1 MGKKARLVGTRAA
14 AVSLALML
22 AAGSAPINVLAK
34 EVRDEAVV
42 NAVLED
48 GAVRAMSA
56 KASRK
61 KLTKE
66 LFTNGDVS
74 KGTTEGWTITNT
86 ERGEL
91 DVANVKALG
100 AKGRED
106 VSEDDTCIW
115 VKNRETCGAGA
126 QQDVSGKLEV
136 GKTYTFKG
144 KIMYKDGPD
153 TQTFHLEI
161 QNGPNYKWRHQIL
174 RVDAKKGEW
183 TEFEGTYK
191 IPEFVNTQNENCEFT
206 ADQNYVFFE
215 TPWAQNPSKDKDLID
230 FYVDDVSMTYETGD
244 VELVENGDA
253 ENGAE
258 GWTTYEHEAGKNENL
273 KIVETDDAH
282 SGKKALKVVNR
293 TLTNDGFGQKFE
305 NEFKEGYTYKFSAW
319 VKQDQFDSQ
328 DIALSIRKGT
338 DQAFT
343 TIDTKA
349 VPKGEWVNLSGQY
362 TFSEDDNR
370 DVVSVYFET
379 PWKSAQNTTD
389 ADRVDITADDLS
401 IIELSQDVN
410 EGNKDYRESSIKAEL
425 EVPDEIL
432 GVINQESE
440 AKIKLDKLEKNG
452 YKNLKLTLALPEKVG
467 VADVEFNE
475 DAING
480 DAKFDVKDGTL
491 VIDVDG
497 DDVAF
502 DAEDGLFATL
512 KLKMS
517 GYVRKNVEGKFNLL
531 SAHVDGGKTVFYD
544 VKDATKIV
552 NLKYLDTGAIAK
564 KLGCSNPLY
573 TQEFGADP
581 YAIVYNDR
589 VYVYMTAD
597 DYEYDA
603 NGNLKNNEY
612 GYIKTLR
619 VISSSDMVNWTDHG
633 TMKIAGKDG
642 PAKWANHSWAP
653 AVAHKVVDGKDKFFL
668 YFANDGSGIGVVES
682 DSPIG
687 PWKDPIGGYLLRQ
700 SSPGCAGVEWCFDP
714 AVLVDDDGSAYI
726 YFGGGIPNNGR
737 NGEAYNPH
745 TARVA
750 KLGDDMISID
760 GEAVEIDAPAMFED
774 SGIFKYKG
782 KYYYNYCTNFMN
794 HSKEGYPGNGNIA
807 YMVSDSPMGPFKYA
821 GEIFDNPERWF
832 GVGGNNHHAT
842 FVFRDKSYFIYHAQT
857 VAKELGTAKG
867 YRSTHIDSMSFDE
880 DGNIL
885 PIKGTYEGISQLES
899 LDPYKTIEAET
910 IAWNKGI
917 KVADIG
923 SSNVNRELTS
933 LDDGDWTSV
942 AGADFGAEGADKFTA
957 RVKSKK
963 GGSIEVRLDSPEGS
977 LIGTLEVPAE
987 TNEYTNLS
995 TTITKVT
1002 GERNVFFVFKGDGE
1016 ELMNVD
1022 SYIFGEGEIETP
1034 DDPAPE
1040 TPDQPTPDDPTPV
1053 TPDDPTPDDPTPVTP
1068 DDPTPDKPTPDTP
1081 DPDKPTPDKPTPDT
1095 PDPDKPTP
1103 ETPDTPDPDKPTPET
1118 PETPDPDKPA
1128 PETPDQPA
1136 PETPDQPAP
1145 ETPDKPAPE
1154 TPDKPTPET
1163 PDKPAPETPDQPAPA
1178 KPEDTTKPA
1187 SEPAAKASAGNGKS
1201 STADQI
1207 AAPGDTTTLA
1217 SAESG
1222 NVTINFGAKKVVLK
1236 GDKGTFKVVSGKGV
1250 KISKNGKIT
1259 FKKGASEVVIGYKVE
1274 GKDVTKSLKI
1284 QAPEMEKKAAGK
1296 VSEAVALEL
1305 KGTDISTAV
1314 WSTNKLKDAKISVS
1328 KDGKHVSVTCAKK
1341 GTLKVSAEINGKK
1354 YTTKVTLK

>member
-1 MGKKARLVGTRAA
+1 MGRKARLVGTRAA

-34 EVRDEAVV
+34 EVRTDS
-42 NAVLED
+42 
-48 GAVRAMSA
+48 AVRAVLNESEASESEVKVSA
-56 KASRK
+56 RK
-61 KLTKE
+61 KVKAE

-74 KGTTEGWTITNT
+74 TGTTEGWSITNT
-86 ERGEL
+86 EKGDV
-91 DVANVKALG
+91 DVASVKDLG
-100 AKGRED
+100 DED
-106 VSEDDTCIW
+106 ASDDDMCIW

-144 KIMYKDGPD
+144 KIMYKDGPA
-153 TQTFHLEI
+153 TKPFRLEI
-161 QNGPNYKWRHQIL
+161 QNGPSYKWRDNIVQFT
-174 RVDAKKGEW
+174 AKKGEW
-183 TEFEGTYK
+183 TEFEAKYTV
-191 IPEFVNTQNENCEFT
+191 PESVNTANEVCEFSNE
-206 ADQNYVFFE
+206 QNYIFFE
-215 TPWAQNPSKDKDLID
+215 TPWAQRPTKDDDLMD
-230 FYVDDVSMTYETGD
+230 FYVDDMSMTYETGD
-244 VELVENGDA
+244 VELVGNGDA
-253 ENGAE
+253 EKGAE

-273 KIVETDDAH
+273 KIEETDDAH

-293 TLTNDGFGQKFE
+293 TRTNDGFGQKFE

-319 VKQDQFDSQ
+319 VKQDQVDAQ
-328 DIALSIRKGT
+328 DIALSIRKGKGES
-338 DQAFT
+338 FT
-343 TIDTKA
+343 TIDTKT
-349 VPKGEWVNLSGQY
+349 VKKGEWVNLSGKY
-362 TFSEDDNR
+362 TFAESDER

-379 PWKSAQNTTD
+379 PWKSASDTTD

-401 IIELSQDVN
+401 IIEVSQDVN
-410 EGNKDYRESSIKAEL
+410 DGNKDYRESDLKADL

-432 GVINQESE
+432 GVINQEAE

-452 YKNLKLTLALPEKVG
+452 YKNLKLTVALPEKVD
-467 VADVEFNE
+467 VDDVEFNE
-475 DAING
+475 DAIDG
-480 DAKFDVKDGTL
+480 DAKFEVKDGKL

-497 DDVAF
+497 DDVSF
-502 DAEDGLFATL
+502 DAEDGVFATL

-517 GYVRKNVEGKFNLL
+517 GYVRKDVEGKFNFL
-531 SAHVDGGKTVFYD
+531 SAHVDGGKTVFYE
-544 VKDATKIV
+544 VKDAAKIV

-603 NGNLKNNEY
+603 NGNLKDNAY

-633 TMKIAGKDG
+633 TMKIAGQDG
-642 PAKWANHSWAP
+642 PAKWASHSWAP

-687 PWKDPIGGYLLRQ
+687 PWKDPIGGYLLNRKV
-700 SSPGCAGVEWCFDP
+700 PGCETVEWCFDP

-726 YFGGGIPNNGR
+726 YFGGGIPNNSSVGD
-737 NGEAYNPH
+737 AYNPH

-760 GEAVEIDAPAMFED
+760 GAAVEIDAPAMFED

-782 KYYYNYCTNFMN
+782 KYYYNYCTNFSN
-794 HSKEGYPGNGNIA
+794 HNRAGYPGNGNIA

-821 GEIFDNPERWF
+821 GEIFDNPATWF

-885 PIKGTYEGISQLES
+885 PIKGTYEGISQLET

-917 KVADIG
+917 KVADIND
-923 SSNVNRELTS
+923 SNANRELTS

-942 AGADFGAEGADKFTA
+942 AGADFGEEGTDKFTA
-957 RVKSKK
+957 RVKSEK
-963 GGSIEVRLDSPEGS
+963 GGSIEVRLDSPQGS
-977 LIGTLEVPAE
+977 LIGTLEVPAG
-987 TNEYTNLS
+987 TNEYTDLS
-995 TTITKVT
+995 TEITKIT
-1002 GERNVFFVFKGDGE
+1002 GKRNVFFVFHGE
-1016 ELMNVD
+1016 GEDLMNVD
-1022 SYIFGEGEIETP
+1022 AYIFGDGEIETP
-1034 DDPAPE
+1034 DIP
-1040 TPDQPTPDDPTPV
+1040 TPVTPDDPTPV
-1053 TPDDPTPDDPTPVTP
+1053 TPDDPTPVTP
-1068 DDPTPDKPTPDTP
+1068 DDPT
-1081 DPDKPTPDKPTPDT
+1081 
-1095 PDPDKPTP
+1095 
-1103 ETPDTPDPDKPTPET
+1103 
-1118 PETPDPDKPA
+1118 
-1128 PETPDQPA
+1128 
-1136 PETPDQPAP
+1136 
-1145 ETPDKPAPE
+1145 PE

-1163 PDKPAPETPDQPAPA
+1163 PENPSKGE
-1178 KPEDTTKPA
+1178 KPEDTTKPV
-1187 SEPAAKASAGNGKS
+1187 SEPAAKASAGNGKT

-1207 AAPGDTTTLA
+1207 AAPGDTTTLSA
-1217 SAESG
+1217 AESG
-1222 NVTINFGAKKVVLK
+1222 NVTINSGAKKVALK

-1250 KISKNGKIT
+1250 KLSKSGKIT
-1259 FKKGASEVVIGYKVE
+1259 FKKGASDVVINYKAD
-1274 GKDVTKSLKI
+1274 GKDVTKTLKV
-1284 QAPEMEKKAAGK
+1284 QTPEMEKKAAGK
-1296 VSEAVALEL
+1296 TGEAVALEL

-1314 WSTNKLKDAKISVS
+1314 WSTNKSKNAKISVS
-1328 KDGKHVSVTCAKK
+1328 KDGKHVSVTCTKK
-1341 GTLKVSAEINGKK
+1341 GTLKVFAEINGKK

>member
-74 KGTTEGWTITNT
+74 KRTTEGWTITNT

-91 DVANVKALG
+91 DVANVKELG

-153 TQTFHLEI
+153 TKTFHLEI

-215 TPWAQNPSKDKDLID
+215 TPWAQNPSKDKDLMD
-230 FYVDDVSMTYETGD
+230 FYVDDVSMTEETGD
-244 VELVENGDA
+244 VELAENGDA

-258 GWTTYEHEAGKNENL
+258 GWTTYEHEEGKNENL

-293 TLTNDGFGQKFE
+293 TLTNDGLGQRFE

-328 DIALSIRKGT
+328 DIQLSIRKGT
-338 DQAFT
+338 GQSFT
-343 TIDTKA
+343 NIDAKA

-362 TFSEDDNR
+362 TFSENDDR
-370 DVVSVYFET
+370 DIVNVYIET
-379 PWKSAQNTTD
+379 PYKNAQQATE
-389 ADRVDITADDLS
+389 ADLLDIIVDDLS
-401 IIELSQDVN
+401 IVELSKDVN
-410 EGNKDYRESSIKAEL
+410 EGNKDYRESNIKAEL

-432 GVINQESE
+432 GVINQEAE

-452 YKNLKLTLALPEKVG
+452 YKNLKLTLALPEKVN
-467 VADVEFNE
+467 VDDVEFNE
-475 DAING
+475 DAISG
-480 DAKFDVKDGTL
+480 DAKFAVEDGKL

-517 GYVRKNVEGKFNLL
+517 GYVRKDVEGKFNLL

-544 VKDATKIV
+544 VKDAVKV
-552 NLKYLDTGAIAK
+552 VKLKFLNTGAIAK
-564 KLGCSNPLY
+564 QLGYSNPLV
-573 TQEFGADP
+573 TQELGADP
-581 YAIVYNDR
+581 YALVYNDR
-589 VYVYMTAD
+589 VYVYMTSD
-597 DYEYDA
+597 DYEYKTD
-603 NGNLKNNEY
+603 GSLKDNSF

-633 TMKIAGKDG
+633 EIKVAGKDG
-642 PAKWANHSWAP
+642 AAKEWANHSWAP
-653 AVAHKVVDGKDKFFL
+653 AIAHKKINGKDKFFL
-668 YFANDGSGIGVVES
+668 YFANDASGIGVIEG
-682 DSPIG
+682 DTPIG
-687 PWKDPIGGYLLRQ
+687 PWRDPIKKALITRAT
-700 SSPGCAGVEWCFDP
+700 PGCAGVTWCFDP

-726 YFGGGIPNNGR
+726 YFGGGVPNDGR
-737 NGEAYNPH
+737 NGENNNPH

-750 KLGDDMISID
+750 KLGDDMISIE

-774 SGIFKYKG
+774 SGIFKYG
-782 KYYYNYCTNFMN
+782 DKYYYSYCSNFIGP
-794 HSKEGYPGNGNIA
+794 HKAGYPGTGNIA
-807 YMVSDSPMGPFKYA
+807 YMTSDSPMGPFEYV
-821 GEIFDNPERWF
+821 GEIFDNPQTWF

-842 FVFRDKSYFIYHAQT
+842 FVFRGKSYFIYHAQT
-857 VAKELGTAKG
+857 VAKEYNKAQG
-867 YRSTHIDSMSFDE
+867 YRSTHIDALELDE
-880 DGNIL
+880 DGMIK
-885 PIKGTYEGISQLES
+885 PVKGTYEGISQLES
-899 LDPYKTIEAET
+899 LDPYKKIEAET

-917 KVADIG
+917 KVANIDDFH
-923 SSNVNRELTS
+923 RELVK

-942 AGADFGAEGADKFTA
+942 AGADFGEAGADTFKA
-957 RVKSKK
+957 RVKSEK
-963 GGSIEVRLDSPEGS
+963 GGSIEVRVDSPEGS
-977 LIGTLEVPAE
+977 LLGTLEVPAGTE
-987 TNEYTNLS
+987 EYTELS
-995 TTITKVT
+995 TDITNIT
-1002 GERNVFFVFKGDGE
+1002 GKRNVFLVFKGEGT
-1016 ELMNVD
+1016 ELMKLD
-1022 SYIFGEGEIETP
+1022 SYVFEGEGHTGDLTP
-1034 DDPAPE
+1034 DPSPEIPEDPTPE

-1053 TPDDPTPDDPTPVTP
+1053 TPDDPTSDDPTPTTP
-1068 DDPTPDKPTPDTP
+1068 DDPTPDKPTPET
-1081 DPDKPTPDKPTPDT
+1081 PTPDA
-1095 PDPDKPTP
+1095 PTP
-1103 ETPDTPDPDKPTPET
+1103 ET
-1118 PETPDPDKPA
+1118 
-1128 PETPDQPA
+1128 
-1136 PETPDQPAP
+1136 PAP

-1154 TPDKPTPET
+1154 TPDKPAPET
-1163 PDKPAPETPDQPAPA
+1163 PDKPAPETPDTPNPDAPKPETPAPETPDQPAPA

-1274 GKDVTKSLKI
+1274 GKDVTKSLRI

>member
-1 MGKKARLVGTRAA
+1 MGRKSRLVGTRAA

-34 EVRDEAVV
+34 EVRTDSVV
-42 NAVLED
+42 KAVLDESE
-48 GAVRAMSA
+48 ASEAKVTASA
-56 KASRK
+56 RK
-61 KLTKE
+61 KIAVE

-74 KGTTEGWTITNT
+74 TGTTEGWTITNT
-86 ERGEL
+86 ESGDVDVASVKEL
-91 DVANVKALG
+91 D

-106 VSEDDTCIW
+106 ASDDDKCIW
-115 VKNRETCGAGA
+115 AKNRQGCGAGP

-153 TQTFHLEI
+153 KKVFRLEI
-161 QNGPNYKWRHQIL
+161 QNGPNYKWRDNIL
-174 RVDAKKGEW
+174 QVEAKKGEW
-183 TEFEGTYK
+183 TSFEGTYTV
-191 IPEFVNTQNENCEFT
+191 PESVNTAQEVCEFN
-206 ADQNYVFFE
+206 ADQNYIFFE
-215 TPWAQNPSKDKDLID
+215 TPWSGSPSKDNDLMD
-230 FYVDDVSMTYETGD
+230 FYVDDMSMTYETGD
-244 VELVENGDA
+244 VELVANGDA
-253 ENGAE
+253 EKGTE

-273 KIVETDDAH
+273 KIEETDDAH
-282 SGKKALKVVNR
+282 SGKKAIKVVNR
-293 TLTNDGFGQKFE
+293 KLTNDGFGQKFE

-319 VKQDQFDSQ
+319 VKQDSVDAQ
-328 DIALSIRKGT
+328 DIALSIRKGKGEN
-338 DQAFT
+338 FT
-343 TIDTKA
+343 NISTKT
-349 VPKGEWVNLSGQY
+349 VKKGEWVNLSGQY
-362 TFSEDDNR
+362 TFSEDDER

-379 PWKSAQNTTD
+379 PWKSADKTTD
-389 ADRVDITADDLS
+389 ADRLEITADDLS
-401 IIELSQDVN
+401 IVELSQDTKD
-410 EGNKDYRESSIKAEL
+410 GNKDYRESALKADL

-432 GVINQESE
+432 GVINQEAE
-440 AKIKLDKLEKNG
+440 AKIKLDKLEKNS
-452 YKNLKLTLALPEKVG
+452 YKNLKLIVALPEKVG
-467 VADVEFNE
+467 VDDVEFNE

-480 DAKFDVKDGTL
+480 DAKFEVEDGKL
-491 VIDVDG
+491 VINVEG
-497 DDVAF
+497 DDVSF

-512 KLKMS
+512 KLKMN

-544 VKDATKIV
+544 VKDAVKVV

-603 NGNLKNNEY
+603 NGNLKDNQY

-633 TMKIAGKDG
+633 TMKIAGQDG
-642 PAKWANHSWAP
+642 PAKWASHSWAP

-700 SSPGCAGVEWCFDP
+700 SSPGCAGVTWCFDP

-726 YFGGGIPNNGR
+726 YFGGGIPNDGR
-737 NGEAYNPH
+737 NGEAFNPH

-750 KLGDDMISID
+750 KLGEDMISIE
-760 GEAVEIDAPAMFED
+760 GEAVEIDAPGMFED
-774 SGIFKYKG
+774 SGIFKYNG

-794 HSKEGYPGNGNIA
+794 HNKPGYPGNGNIA
-807 YMVSDSPMGPFKYA
+807 YMVSDSPMGPFEYA
-821 GEIFDNPERWF
+821 GEIFDNPATWF

-880 DGNIL
+880 DGNIV
-885 PIKGTYEGISQLES
+885 PVKGTYEGISQLET

-917 KVADIG
+917 KVADING
-923 SSNVNRELTS
+923 SNANRELTY

-942 AGADFGAEGADKFTA
+942 AGADFGKEGTDKFTA
-957 RVKSKK
+957 RVKSAK
-963 GGSIEVRLDSPEGS
+963 GGKIEVRLDSPEGS
-977 LIGTLEVPAE
+977 LIGTLEVPAG
-987 TNEYTNLS
+987 TDKYTDLS
-995 TTITKVT
+995 TEVTKVT
-1002 GERNVFFVFKGDGE
+1002 GERNVFFVFKGDGKD
-1016 ELMNVD
+1016 LMNVD
-1022 SYIFGEGEIETP
+1022 AYIFGDGEIETP
-1034 DDPAPE
+1034 DV
-1040 TPDQPTPDDPTPV
+1040 PT
-1053 TPDDPTPDDPTPVTP
+1053 
-1068 DDPTPDKPTPDTP
+1068 
-1081 DPDKPTPDKPTPDT
+1081 
-1095 PDPDKPTP
+1095 
-1103 ETPDTPDPDKPTPET
+1103 
-1118 PETPDPDKPA
+1118 
-1128 PETPDQPA
+1128 
-1136 PETPDQPAP
+1136 
-1145 ETPDKPAPE
+1145 PE

-1163 PDKPAPETPDQPAPA
+1163 PDKPTPETPD
-1178 KPEDTTKPA
+1178 KPTPETPDKPTPETPDKPTPETPDKPTPETPVDTTKPV
-1187 SEPAAKASAGNGKS
+1187 SEPAAKTSAGNGKT

-1207 AAPGDTTTLA
+1207 AAPGDTTTLSA
-1217 SAESG
+1217 AESG
-1222 NVTINFGAKKVVLK
+1222 NVTINAGAKKVALK

-1250 KISKNGKIT
+1250 KVSKSGKIT
-1259 FKKGASEVVIGYKVE
+1259 FKKGASEVVISYKAD
-1274 GKDVTKSLKI
+1274 GKEVTKTLKV
-1284 QAPEMEKKAAGK
+1284 QTPEMEKKTAGK
-1296 VSEAVALEL
+1296 AGEAVALEL

-1314 WSTNKLKDAKISVS
+1314 WSTNKTKAAKISVS
-1328 KDGKHVSVTCAKK
+1328 KDGKHVSVTCTKK
-1341 GTLKVSAEINGKK
+1341 GTLKVFAEINGKK

>member
-1 MGKKARLVGTRAA
+1 MGRKARLVGTRAA

-48 GAVRAMSA
+48 GGVQADTA
-56 KASRK
+56 KK
-61 KLTKE
+61 KIAKE

-74 KGTTEGWTITNT
+74 TGTTEGWTITNT
-86 ERGEL
+86 ERGDVDVVSVKEL
-91 DVANVKALG
+91 D

-106 VSEDDTCIW
+106 ASDDDKCIW

-126 QQDVSGKLEV
+126 QQDLSGKLEV
-136 GKTYTFKG
+136 GKTYKFKG
-144 KIMYKDGPD
+144 KLMYKDGPA
-153 TQTFHLEI
+153 TKAFRLEI
-161 QNGPNYKWRHQIL
+161 QNGDSYRYRDNIVQFT
-174 RVDAKKGEW
+174 AKKGEW
-183 TEFEGTYK
+183 TEFEGTYT
-191 IPEFVNTQNENCEFT
+191 IPESVTCEGKQWEFM
-206 ADQNYVFFE
+206 DDKNYVFFE
-215 TPWAQNPSKDKDLID
+215 TPWAQNPSKENDLMD
-230 FYVDDVSMTYETGD
+230 FYVDDMSMTYETGD
-244 VELVENGDA
+244 AELVENGDA

-258 GWTTYEHEAGKNENL
+258 GWTTYEHEAGKNADL

-319 VKQDQFDSQ
+319 VKQDSVDSQ

-338 DQAFT
+338 GQAFT
-343 TIDTKA
+343 TIDIKTVK
-349 VPKGEWVNLSGQY
+349 KGEWVNLSGEY
-362 TFSEDDNR
+362 TFSEDDDR
-370 DVVSVYFET
+370 DVVNVYFET
-379 PWKSAQNTTD
+379 PWKSASSATE
-389 ADRVDITADDLS
+389 ADLVDITADDLS

-410 EGNKDYRESSIKAEL
+410 EGNKDYRESDIKAEL

-432 GVINQESE
+432 GVINQEAE

-467 VADVEFNE
+467 VDDVEFNE

-480 DAKFDVKDGTL
+480 DAKFEVEDGKL

-512 KLKMS
+512 KLKMN
-517 GYVRKNVEGKFNLL
+517 GYVRKDVEGKFNLL

-544 VKDATKIV
+544 VKDAVKVV

-603 NGNLKNNEY
+603 NGNLKDNQY

-633 TMKIAGKDG
+633 TMKIAGQDG
-642 PAKWANHSWAP
+642 PAKWASHSWAP
-653 AVAHKVVDGKDKFFL
+653 AVAHKVIDGKDKFFL

-687 PWKDPIGGYLLRQ
+687 PWKDPVGGYLLNRKV
-700 SSPGCAGVEWCFDP
+700 PGCEGVEWCFDP

-726 YFGGGIPNNGR
+726 YFGGGIPNNGA

-794 HSKEGYPGNGNIA
+794 HNKEGYPGNGNIA
-807 YMVSDSPMGPFKYA
+807 YMVSDSPMGPFEYA
-821 GEIFDNPERWF
+821 GEIFDNPATWF

-880 DGNIL
+880 DGKIL
-885 PIKGTYEGISQLES
+885 PIKGTYEGISQLET

-923 SSNVNRELTS
+923 DSNANRELTS

-942 AGADFGAEGADKFTA
+942 AGADFGTEGANKVTA

-963 GGSIEVRLDSPEGS
+963 GGSIEVRLDSPQGS
-977 LIGTLEVPAE
+977 LIGTLKVPAG
-987 TNEYTNLS
+987 TTEYTDLS
-995 TTITKVT
+995 TKITKVT
-1002 GERNVFFVFKGDGE
+1002 GERNVFFVFKGEGE
-1016 ELMNVD
+1016 DLMNVD
-1022 SYIFGEGEIETP
+1022 SYIFGDGEIETP
-1034 DDPAPE
+1034 DDPGS
-1040 TPDQPTPDDPTPV
+1040 D
-1053 TPDDPTPDDPTPVTP
+1053 
-1068 DDPTPDKPTPDTP
+1068 
-1081 DPDKPTPDKPTPDT
+1081 
-1095 PDPDKPTP
+1095 
-1103 ETPDTPDPDKPTPET
+1103 
-1118 PETPDPDKPA
+1118 
-1128 PETPDQPA
+1128 
-1136 PETPDQPAP
+1136 
-1145 ETPDKPAPE
+1145 

-1163 PDKPAPETPDQPAPA
+1163 PDKPTPDKPAPEDPSKGVT
-1178 KPEDTTKPA
+1178 PEDTTKPV
-1187 SEPAAKASAGNGKS
+1187 SEPAAKASAGNGKT

-1222 NVTINFGAKKVVLK
+1222 NVTINSGAKKVALK

-1250 KISKNGKIT
+1250 KVSKTGKIT
-1259 FKKGASEVVIGYKVE
+1259 FKKGASEVVISFKAD
-1274 GKDVTKSLKI
+1274 GKEVTKTLKV
-1284 QAPEMEKKAAGK
+1284 QTPEMEKKAAGK
-1296 VSEAVALEL
+1296 AGEAVVLEL

-1314 WSTNKLKDAKISVS
+1314 WSTNKTKAAKISVS
-1328 KDGKHVSVTCAKK
+1328 KDGKHVSVTYAKK
-1341 GTLKVSAEINGKK
+1341 GTLKVFAEINGKK